1 LREKILEG
9 VHGLFLQY
17 GVRSVSMD
25 DVASRLSVSKKTLY
39 QHFTSKDEL
48 VNEAV
53 KIHIAGEREQFSTIA
68 TKSKDAIEELLN
80 ITVCLREHV
89 FKVNPSLLFDLQKF
103 HAEAW
108 AIVETFKKEF
118 LMDQFTKNIVRGI
131 SEGFYRPE
139 IDPKIIAT
147 IRIETVQF
155 AFDERIFPRAE
166 YNFQAVQ
173 LQMMDHFTHGLLSD
187 KGRET
192 YQHYHQVALKS
203 TN

>member
-1 LREKILEG
+1 VLLAVRGSINYNKLREKILEG
-9 VHGLFLQY
+9 
-17 GVRSVSMD
+17 D
-25 DVASRLSVSKKTLY
+25 A
-39 QHFTSKDEL
+39 L

-53 KIHIAGEREQFSTIA
+53 KLHIAGEREQFSNIA
-68 TKSKDAIEELLN
+68 IKSKDAIEELLN
-80 ITVCLREHV
+80 ITACLREHV

-108 AIVETFKKEF
+108 AIVEAFKKEF
-118 LMDQFTKNIVRGI
+118 LMGQFTKNIVRGI
-131 SEGFYRPE
+131 AEGFYRPE
-139 IDPKIIAT
+139 IDPKIIAI

-155 AFDERIFPRAE
+155 AFDERVFPRSE
-166 YNFQAVQ
+166 YDFQTVQ

-192 YQHYHQVALKS
+192 NQHYHQVAQKS